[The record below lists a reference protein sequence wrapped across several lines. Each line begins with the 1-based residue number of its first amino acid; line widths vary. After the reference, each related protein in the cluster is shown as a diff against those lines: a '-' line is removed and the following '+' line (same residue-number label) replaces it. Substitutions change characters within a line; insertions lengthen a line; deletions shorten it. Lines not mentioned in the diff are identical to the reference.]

1 MTINHEEYSNYKK
14 HIFAEKV
21 TKKLEVINLSVI
33 SYNFSD
39 FL

>member
-1 MTINHEEYSNYKK
+1 MRVNHKECSNDKK

-21 TKKLEVINLSVI
+21 TKELEVINLSVI
-33 SYNFSD
+33 SYNFSN